1 MRYLALAT
9 DYDGTL
15 AMSGS
20 LSAEVE
26 GALEQLRSSGR
37 RVVLV
42 TGRTFE
48 EFEAACSSMALFDC
62 VVLENGA
69 VLYSP
74 STRQLTALCPPASPD
89 LVRELTRRGVEPV
102 IRGQAIVATRRPN
115 EIAVLE
121 TIRDLGLELQ
131 IIFNGAAVMVLP
143 SGVNKGSGLQ
153 AALREI
159 GLSTHEIVGVGNAE
173 NDHSF
178 LEICECSVA
187 VDNAVA
193 ALKAKVDFCTR
204 GSNGS
209 GVAELIEELIT
220 TDLSARTPGGT
231 GDLVELAV
239 RRDGT
244 PVTFAPY
251 ACNILVSGPSGAGKS
266 TFATGL
272 IERLIDRH
280 YQLCIIDPEGDYST
294 LDDIVTVG
302 SRVRA
307 PHIGEILERLSD
319 PDAQVVVNL
328 LGMPLRERPD
338 FFSQLFPRLQ
348 ALRARTGRPHWLLID
363 EVHHLLPAQWGL
375 APSTLPQRL
384 GETILITYRPREV
397 SASILAMVDT
407 AVTVGP
413 SPQATLAE
421 IAAALGTAPPQ
432 TPGGE
437 TKRDEV
443 VVWQRS
449 AGGDPFTAVM
459 IPARSERLRH
469 LRKYA
474 EGNLGPQ
481 SFFFRGPGAK
491 MNLRAQNLTSFC
503 ELAAGVDDDTWLFHL
518 RTGDYS
524 AWMRGVIKD
533 EDLAREVV
541 AVQDASHLDSTE
553 SRRMVRD
560 AIDRRYML
568 PA

>member
-1 MRYLALAT
+1 M
-9 DYDGTL
+9 
-15 AMSGS
+15 
-20 LSAEVE
+20 
-26 GALEQLRSSGR
+26 
-37 RVVLV
+37 
-42 TGRTFE
+42 
-48 EFEAACSSMALFDC
+48 
-62 VVLENGA
+62 
-69 VLYSP
+69 
-74 STRQLTALCPPASPD
+74 
-89 LVRELTRRGVEPV
+89 RELARRGVEPV

-131 IIFNGAAVMVLP
+131 IVFNGGAVMVLP
-143 SGVNKGSGLQ
+143 SGVNKGSGLE

-159 GLSTHEIVGVGNAE
+159 GLSTHEVVGVGNAE

-204 GSNGS
+204 GSDGS

-220 TDLSARTPGGT
+220 TDLSGRTPAGT

-244 PVTFAPY
+244 PVTFPPY
-251 ACNILVSGPSGAGKS
+251 ACNILVSGPSGTGKS

-272 IERLIDRH
+272 IERLMDRN

-294 LDDIVTVG
+294 LDEIVTVG

-307 PHIGEILERLSD
+307 PHVGEILERLTD
-319 PDAQVVVNL
+319 PEAQVVVNL

-363 EVHHLLPAQWGL
+363 EVHHLVPAQWGL

-407 AVTVGP
+407 AVAVGP
-413 SPQATLAE
+413 SPEADARRARDRSRNRPTSNARGGNHARRSGGVAANRRWRPVHRGHDSGPLRAPAASQE
-421 IAAALGTAPPQ
+421 IC
-432 TPGGE
+432 GGQSR
-437 TKRDEV
+437 T
-443 VVWQRS
+443 
-449 AGGDPFTAVM
+449 
-459 IPARSERLRH
+459 
-469 LRKYA
+469 
-474 EGNLGPQ
+474 Q
-481 SFFFRGPGAK
+481 SFFFRGPGAR

-503 ELAAGVDDDTWLFHL
+503 EMAAGVDDDTWLFHL
-518 RTGDYS
+518 RRGDYS
-524 AWMRGVIKD
+524 AWMRGAIKD

-541 AVQDASHLDSTE
+541 AVEDAAHLTPTE
-553 SRRMVRD
+553 SRRIVCD

-568 PA
+568 PL